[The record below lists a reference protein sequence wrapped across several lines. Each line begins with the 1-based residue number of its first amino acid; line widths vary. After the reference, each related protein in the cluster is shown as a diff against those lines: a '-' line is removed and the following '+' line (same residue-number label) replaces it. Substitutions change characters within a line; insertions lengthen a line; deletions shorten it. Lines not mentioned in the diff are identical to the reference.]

1 MNRQTPFV
9 VLDDARPGHE
19 HVTLFTGHS
28 GIITAQEP
36 GEVPA
41 AFAAIERALARGLH
55 VAGYFSYELGYA
67 LEPRLLPLIPAERR
81 VPLLWFGLFS
91 DRERITGHA
100 AVTALS
106 DRLAGRAYAGPLRF
120 IQTPGSYER
129 GFTAVQ
135 DYIAAGDI
143 YQANLTLRGCFA
155 FVGDP
160 LALYLKLRPRAGAGF
175 GAYVED
181 GERACL
187 SLSPELFFTVE
198 DGAIAAKPMKGTAAR
213 GEDASADMRARTALR
228 ESEKER
234 AENLMIVDLIRND
247 IGRVAQT
254 GSVRVEDMFAVE
266 TYPTVHQM
274 VSTVH
279 AKLRPGTTPEQIIR
293 ALFPCGSVT
302 GAPKIRAMEI
312 IRELEQTARG
322 LYCGAVGGFSP
333 DGSAQ
338 FNVAIRTI
346 TIAGGEGELGV
357 GGGLVADSS
366 LAGEHAECL
375 LKARYFTESRRP
387 ISLIETL
394 RYVLDEGFV
403 NGPRHLQRMASSA
416 RSFGIAFDEAS
427 AWKML
432 RESVRTSVT
441 PKRVRLELSE
451 SGAFICESSSLP
463 PDNARQVWRYAISEY
478 RVQSNDA
485 LLRHKT
491 SWRKL
496 FDSEY
501 AALRERFGCDEVI
514 FLNERDEITE
524 GSRTN
529 VFARFGDRLI
539 TPPLSCGLLDG
550 CLRRALLEDPLAN
563 CEEGVLHGADLE
575 NADALYL
582 GNSLRGLIP
591 AVSIHEQETAQ
602 ISPQRR
608 LA

>member
-9 VLDDARPGHE
+9 ALDDARPGHE

-28 GIITAQEP
+28 GIVTAQEP

-67 LEPRLLPLIPAERR
+67 LEPRLLPLMPAERR
-81 VPLLWFGLFS
+81 VPLLWFGLFQT
-91 DRERITGHA
+91 RETIA
-100 AVTALS
+100 SSAVQDVLTQ
-106 DRLAGRAYAGPLRF
+106 RVAGRAYAGPLRF
-120 IQTPGSYER
+120 DQTPESYER
-129 GFTAVQ
+129 GFGAVQ
-135 DYIAAGDI
+135 DYISAGDI
-143 YQANLTLRGCFA
+143 YQANLTFRGRFA
-155 FVGDP
+155 FAGDP
-160 LALYLKLRPRAGAGF
+160 LALYLQLRARSGAGH

-213 GEDASADMRARTALR
+213 GEDTSADMHARTALR
-228 ESEKER
+228 ESEKDR

-274 VSTVH
+274 VSTVG
-279 AKLRPGTTPEQIIR
+279 AQLRPGTTTEQIIR

-312 IRELEQTARG
+312 IRELEVDARG
-322 LYCGAVGGFSP
+322 LYCGAVGAFSP
-333 DGSAQ
+333 DGAAQ

-346 TIAGGEGELGV
+346 TIADGEGQLGV

-366 LAGEHAECL
+366 LAGEHDECL
-375 LKARYFTESRRP
+375 LKARYYTESRRP

-394 RYVLDEGFV
+394 RYALDEGFV

-416 RSFGIAFDEAS
+416 RALGIAFDEAS

-432 RESVRTSVT
+432 RESVRTSLS

-463 PDNARQVWRYAISEY
+463 ADHAKQVWRYAISEY
-478 RVQSNDA
+478 RVQSGDA

-491 SWRKL
+491 SWRGL

-539 TPPLSCGLLDG
+539 TPSLSCGLLDG
-550 CLRRALLEDPLAN
+550 CLRRALLGDPLAN
-563 CEEGVLHGADLE
+563 CEEGVLHGADLDR
-575 NADALYL
+575 ADIVYL
-582 GNSLRGLIP
+582 GNSLRGVIP
-591 AVSIHEQETAQ
+591 AVSIREGETVQ
-602 ISPQRR
+602 TLPRRR